1 MAEALTAVQTAKEPT
16 SIKPARPENVFE
28 RANEMFNA
36 ISRRA
41 YEFFDGDGHR
51 FGRDLEHWFQA
62 EKELLHPVH
71 MNVSETG
78 EAFEVKAEVPG
89 FSEKELQINVEAR
102 RLAISGKRES
112 KKEEKRGKTICSET
126 CSDQIMR
133 VVDLPADVETDKVTA
148 TLKNGVL
155 DLHLPKAAK
164 ARSVRIETKTAA

>member
-1 MAEALTAVQTAKEPT
+1 MAEAATAVQTAKEPT
-16 SIKPARPENVFE
+16 SIKPVRPENMFE
-28 RANEMFNA
+28 RANEMFNTIA
-36 ISRRA
+36 RRA
-41 YEFFDGDGHR
+41 YEIFDTNGHP

-71 MNVSETG
+71 MDVSETG

-112 KKEEKRGKTICSET
+112 KKEEKKGKTICSET

-155 DLHLPKAAK
+155 ELHLPKAAK
-164 ARSVRIETKTAA
+164 ARSVRIETKAAA